1 MVYILFA
8 LGFALLVKGA
18 DWLVESSSALARK
31 AGISDLVIGLTIVA
45 FGTSLPELTVNLIAS
60 FEGNADIALGNI
72 FGSNIANILLILGL
86 SALVRELPV
95 KRPTV
100 LSEIPFSLA
109 AVLLVGFFANTNLF
123 GDPNSEPLF
132 DRMEGA
138 IVLLFFF
145 LFMAYIFD
153 MAITDR
159 EATEHSEES
168 GPSRPLL
175 QHILLILAGL
185 VSLFLG
191 GRWVVE
197 GAVEIARMLGMS
209 ESLIGLTIVAV
220 GTSLP
225 ELVTSVVAARR
236 GKSDIAIGNVIGSN
250 IFNLLWVLAL
260 SATILPLPFDTQA
273 NTDILMIIFST
284 TLIIL
289 SMVVN
294 RRLAITRTE
303 GVIFLACYIAYTAY
317 LIWRG

>member
-1 MVYILFA
+1 MVYVLFV

-18 DWLVESSSALARK
+18 DWLVESSSALARQ
-31 AGISDLVIGLTIVA
+31 AGVSDLVIGLTIVA
-45 FGTSLPELTVNLIAS
+45 FGTSLPELTVNLMAS
-60 FEGNADIALGNI
+60 FEGNADIAIGNI
-72 FGSNIANILLILGL
+72 FGSNIANILLILGVT
-86 SALVRELPV
+86 AVVCDVPV

-123 GDPNSEPLF
+123 GDASMGLTF
-132 DRMEGA
+132 DRVEGM

-159 EATEHSEES
+159 ETVDTAEDT
-168 GPSRPLL
+168 GIKRPLF
-175 QHILLILAGL
+175 QHLLLILAGL
-185 VSLFLG
+185 VALFLG

-197 GAVEIARMLGMS
+197 GAVEIARLAGMS

-225 ELVTSVVAARR
+225 ELVTSVVAARKGR
-236 GKSDIAIGNVIGSN
+236 SDIAIGNVIGSN

-260 SATILPLPFDTQA
+260 SATILPLPFDPNA
-273 NTDILMIIFST
+273 NRDLMMIVFST
-284 TLIIL
+284 TLVL
-289 SMVVN
+289 LALVVN
-294 RRLAITRTE
+294 RRLVITRKE
-303 GVIFLACYIAYTAY
+303 GIVFLACYIGYTAY
-317 LIWRG
+317 LVWRG

>member
-1 MVYILFA
+1 MIYALFA
-8 LGFALLVKGA
+8 LGFVLLIKGA
-18 DWLVESSSALARK
+18 DWLVESSSDLARR

-45 FGTSLPELTVNLIAS
+45 FGTSLPELTVNLISS
-60 FEGNADIALGNI
+60 FSGSSGIALGNI
-72 FGSNIANILLILGL
+72 FGSNIANILLILGI

-95 KRPTV
+95 KRPTI

-109 AVLLVGFFANTNLF
+109 AVLLVGFFANSNLF
-123 GDPNSEPLF
+123 LDESYDLTF
-132 DRMEGA
+132 DRVEGL

-145 LFMAYIFD
+145 LFMAYIYD
-153 MAITDR
+153 MAVSDR
-159 EATEHSEES
+159 SQGVEQEAAEQD
-168 GPSRPLL
+168 RPAY

-185 VSLFLG
+185 AALFLG

-197 GAVEIARMLGMS
+197 GAVEIARNLGMS

-225 ELVTSVVAARR
+225 ELVTSVIAARK

-260 SATILPLPFDTQA
+260 SATILPLPFDTKA

-284 TLIIL
+284 TLLIL
-289 SMVVN
+289 SMVWN

-303 GVIFLACYIAYTAY
+303 GVVFLACYVGYTAF
-317 LIWRG
+317 LVWRG

>member
-1 MVYILFA
+1 MVYVLFV

-18 DWLVESSSALARK
+18 DWLVESSSALARR

-72 FGSNIANILLILGL
+72 FGSNIANILLILGI
-86 SALVRELPV
+86 SALVRDLPV

-109 AVLLVGFFANTNLF
+109 AVLLVGFFANSNLF
-123 GDPNSEPLF
+123 LDERYDLTF
-132 DRMEGA
+132 DRIEGM

-145 LFMAYIFD
+145 LFMAYIYD
-153 MAITDR
+153 MAVSDR
-159 EATEHSEES
+159 SMSNNHDN
-168 GPSRPLL
+168 PDPDRPAY

-185 VSLFLG
+185 FSLFLG

-197 GAVEIARMLGMS
+197 GAVDIARMLGMS

-260 SATILPLPFDTQA
+260 SATILPLPFDPNA
-273 NTDILMIIFST
+273 NKDILMIVFST
-284 TLIIL
+284 TLVIL
-289 SMVVN
+289 AMVVN
-294 RRLAITRTE
+294 RRLVITRKE
-303 GVIFLACYIAYTAY
+303 GVVFLACYIGYTAY